1 MKNEM
6 ENDIKKVLYSEEAIK
21 ARLVELGEE
30 LSRDYAGKNP
40 LVLCVLKGA
49 SIFISDIVRHMSV
62 ALEMDFMAVSS
73 YEGTSSTGEV
83 TIVKD
88 LGASVEGRDILIVE
102 DIVDTG
108 LTLSYLVGQLQNR
121 KPASLNICALLL
133 KKKTDPSAQRKVDVK
148 YYGFECPDEFV
159 VGYGLDFNE
168 RYRNLPYIGV
178 LKEEMYS

>member
-6 ENDIKKVLYSEEAIK
+6 ENDIKKVLYPEDVIK
-21 ARLVELGEE
+21 SRLEELGEA
-30 LSRDYAGKNP
+30 LSNDYAGKNP

-49 SIFISDIVRHMSV
+49 SIFIADIVRHMAVS
-62 ALEMDFMAVSS
+62 LQMDFMAVSS

-83 TIVKD
+83 RIVKD
-88 LGASVEGRDILIVE
+88 LEASVEGRDILIVE

-108 LTLSYLVGQLQNR
+108 LTLSYLVNQLKSRN
-121 KPASLNICALLL
+121 PASVNICALLL
-133 KKKTDPSAQRKVDVK
+133 KKKNDPSTQRMVDVK
-148 YYGFECPDEFV
+148 YVGFECPDEFV

-168 RYRNLPYIGV
+168 KYRNLPYIGV